1 MPTQSLTA
9 STTRYAAALTIALTS
24 IASAVFLRACRGNFV
39 RETVTQVL
47 GYEQRAAAEHF
58 FAGVGTPI
66 AAALFFLTV
75 TFILC
80 WLSYHVCI
88 RLRWTW
94 ARLAKHPTEVAT
106 IRDMPFIAC
115 IFGFGYVV
123 LAALWECGQAY
134 VGVYVGPSR
143 GYIQWNQL
151 CCDVGGAVVAV
162 LLARGIAGRYPT

>member
-1 MPTQSLTA
+1 MPTESLTA
-9 STTRYAAALTIALTS
+9 SATRYAAALTVAFTS
-24 IASAVFLRACRGNFV
+24 IASAVFLRAYRGNFV

-66 AAALFFLTV
+66 AAGLFFLTV

-88 RLRWTW
+88 RLRWTA
-94 ARLAKHPTEVAT
+94 ARLAKHPTEVVT
-106 IRDMPFIAC
+106 IRDLPFIVC
-115 IFGFGYVV
+115 IFAFGYVV
-123 LAALWECGQAY
+123 LAVLWECGQAY
-134 VGVYVGPSR
+134 VGVYGGLSR

-151 CCDVGGAVVAV
+151 CCDVGGAVFAV
-162 LLARGIAGRYPT
+162 LFARGIAGRYPT